1 MFRHL
6 PGLFQQLL
14 CIAHHLWIAAQHHMA
29 GFFIHRQANRAFQFT
44 TFNYAGIRPVSEPA
58 AVSRLTTV

>member
-1 MFRHL
+1 MLGGHMAWPAAQMFGHL

-44 TFNYAGIRPVSEPA
+44 TFN
-58 AVSRLTTV
+58 